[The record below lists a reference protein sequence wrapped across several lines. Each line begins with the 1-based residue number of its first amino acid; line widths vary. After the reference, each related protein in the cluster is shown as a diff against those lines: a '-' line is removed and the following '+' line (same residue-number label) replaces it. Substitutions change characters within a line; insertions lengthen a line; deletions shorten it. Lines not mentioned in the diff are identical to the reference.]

1 MKFNGVVCATS
12 VVAILL
18 IASRFCSAQDKP
30 LGDVA
35 REARAQKSEAHPATK
50 VVTNDDFNSAAVP
63 VQETDDPVKVVTEA
77 WQAFI
82 ADAGHTC
89 HGELTNNS
97 GPGSLETSL
106 IEAQGRDR
114 IHLVINAHGGIAGDS
129 ELIVIGSDQYG
140 RLGARPWQKY
150 PNGFPYGERP
160 FGRLS
165 EIAYDSGLK
174 LVGRA
179 TIGGSLAFVYENK
192 YHPGGVNIR
201 DTTDDIW
208 IGANDHR
215 ILKAEMVFTETHPS
229 STFMRSTPF
238 VTHYTATCSYGPV
251 TEIKSPI

>member
-1 MKFNGVVCATS
+1 MKISSAVCAIS
-12 VVAILL
+12 VVAILV
-18 IASRFCSAQDKP
+18 IASSCCSAQDKP

-35 REARAQKSEAHPATK
+35 REARAQKPEADHAKK
-50 VVTNDDFNSAAVP
+50 VFTNDDLSPQLVP
-63 VQETDDPVKVVTEA
+63 VQETDDPVKVVSEA
-77 WQAFI
+77 WRVFL

-106 IEAQGRDR
+106 IEAQGQDR

-140 RLGARPWQKY
+140 RLSTRPWQKY

-201 DTTDDIW
+201 NTMDDIW
-208 IGANDHR
+208 IGAKDHR
-215 ILKAEMVFTETHPS
+215 LLKAEMVFTETHPS
-229 STFMRSTPF
+229 SSFMRSLPF
-238 VTHYTATCSYGPV
+238 VTHYTVTCSYGPV
-251 TEIKSPI
+251 PEIKPPI